1 MGYAAPETFRGQAQP
16 ASDLYS
22 LGVTLHQLL
31 TGLDPSEPPYELPPI
46 RTLRPELPRELENI
60 LKKCLQLEPKDR
72 YRSADELRAALEGW
86 RLRKYLNT

>member
-1 MGYAAPETFRGQAQP
+1 MSPPPGRQAQP

-46 RTLRPELPRELENI
+46 RTLRPELPREL
-60 LKKCLQLEPKDR
+60 
-72 YRSADELRAALEGW
+72 RSSPPSPRGLPRRAQ
-86 RLRKYLNT
+86 RP